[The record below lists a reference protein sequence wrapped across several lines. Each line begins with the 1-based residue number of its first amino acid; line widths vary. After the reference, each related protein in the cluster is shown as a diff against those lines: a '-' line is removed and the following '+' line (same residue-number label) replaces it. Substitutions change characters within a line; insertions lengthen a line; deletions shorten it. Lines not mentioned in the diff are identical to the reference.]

1 MRVLISADGE
11 GVSGITSTDELLFGK
26 LEYERFR
33 LLMTDDVNA
42 AIEGAFEAGA
52 TEVVVNDSHWTM
64 TNILLERLDPRADL
78 IKGFHK
84 RLCMVEGVQ
93 TGVDAVFFVG
103 YHAMVGH
110 SDGVANETIIG
121 REMIETRM
129 NGEPVGEL
137 GINAALCGHYDA
149 PVVLVTGDDA
159 LEKEAR
165 SALGEDVECAVTKY
179 ALDRWTARC
188 LSLERSREEI
198 RKRAAQA
205 LGKLDNFAPQKQEGP
220 VTLEVEFTSTS
231 EALWGS
237 LVPGTERKS
246 PRVVSY
252 TADNIVDAWKGF
264 FAMLLLGWSAS
275 DEVYG

>member
-11 GVSGITSTDELLFGK
+11 GISGITSTDELLFGK
-26 LEYERFR
+26 PEYERFR
-33 LLMTDDVNA
+33 QFMTDDVNA
-42 AIEGAFEAGA
+42 AINGAVAAGA
-52 TEVVVNDSHWTM
+52 TEVIVNDSHWTM
-64 TNILLERLDPRADL
+64 TNILPERLDPRADL

-84 RLCMVEGVQ
+84 HLCMVEGVQ

-103 YHAMVGH
+103 YHAMTGH

-129 NGEPVGEL
+129 NGQPVGEL
-137 GINAALCGHYDA
+137 EINAALCGHFDA

-159 LEKEAR
+159 LENEAR
-165 SALGEDVECAVTKY
+165 STLGEDVECAVTKY

-188 LSLERSREEI
+188 VALERSREAI
-198 RKRAAQA
+198 KSQASRA
-205 LGKLDNFAPQKQEGP
+205 LSRLDGFAPHKLEGP

-231 EALWGS
+231 EALWAS
-237 LVPGTERKS
+237 LVPGTQRKN
-246 PRVVSY
+246 PRTVSY

-264 FAMLLLGWSAS
+264 FAALLLGWSAS

>member
-11 GVSGITSTDELLFGK
+11 GISGITSTDELLFGK
-26 LEYERFR
+26 PEYERFR
-33 LLMTDDVNA
+33 QFMTDDVNA
-42 AIEGAFEAGA
+42 AINGAVAAGA
-52 TEVVVNDSHWTM
+52 TEVIVNDSHWTM
-64 TNILLERLDPRADL
+64 TNLLPERLDPRADL

-84 RLCMVEGVQ
+84 HLCMVEGVQ

-103 YHAMVGH
+103 YHAMTGH

-129 NGEPVGEL
+129 NGQPVGEL
-137 GINAALCGHYDA
+137 EINAALCGHFDA

-165 SALGEDVECAVTKY
+165 STLGEDVECAVTKY

-188 LSLERSREEI
+188 VALERSREAI
-198 RKRAAQA
+198 KSQASRA
-205 LGKLDNFAPQKQEGP
+205 LSRLDGFAPHKLEGP

-231 EALWGS
+231 EALWAS
-237 LVPGTERKS
+237 LVPGTQRKN
-246 PRVVSY
+246 PRTVSY

-264 FAMLLLGWSAS
+264 FAALLLGWSAS

>member
-1 MRVLISADGE
+1 
-11 GVSGITSTDELLFGK
+11 
-26 LEYERFR
+26 
-33 LLMTDDVNA
+33 
-42 AIEGAFEAGA
+42 
-52 TEVVVNDSHWTM
+52 M
-64 TNILLERLDPRADL
+64 TNILPERLDDPRADV

-84 RLCMVEGVQ
+84 HLCMVEGVQ

-129 NGEPVGEL
+129 NGRPVGEL
-137 GINAALCGHYDA
+137 AINAALCGHFDA

-159 LEKEAR
+159 LAEEVRATL
-165 SALGEDVECAVTKY
+165 SDGMECAITKY
-179 ALDRWTARC
+179 AIDRWIARC
-188 LSLERSREEI
+188 VSLERSREAI
-198 RKRAAQA
+198 REGAVQS
-205 LGKLDNFAPQKQEGP
+205 LGKLDSFSPHKLEGP

-237 LVPGTERKS
+237 LVPGTERKG

-252 TADNIVDAWKGF
+252 TADNVVEA
-264 FAMLLLGWSAS
+264 
-275 DEVYG
+275 